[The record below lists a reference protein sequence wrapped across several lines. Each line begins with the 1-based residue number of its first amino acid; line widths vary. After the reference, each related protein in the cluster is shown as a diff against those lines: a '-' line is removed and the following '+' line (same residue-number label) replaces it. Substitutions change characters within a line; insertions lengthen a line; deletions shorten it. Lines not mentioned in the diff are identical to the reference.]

1 MHTRRLIAITS
12 AAVLIAGAGTAA
24 ARTASAPTRA
34 HALGGSL
41 TITRPGR
48 PTRPD
53 RADWERIKAAAGLRR
68 LALAPH
74 RSAHYRS
81 FAAFLGLSE
90 LITIHPLGPG
100 RCATA
105 VIYLYNNLLDLH
117 DAVAGENWNPLRRL
131 VAKEPSIRACA
142 PQEPRRV
149 GP

>member
-1 MHTRRLIAITS
+1 VHTHKLIAVTS
-12 AAVLIAGAGTAA
+12 AAVLIAGMGTAP
-24 ARTASAPTRA
+24 ARAVPSPSRA

-53 RADWERIKAAAGLRR
+53 EADWERIKAAAGLRHM
-68 LALAPH
+68 ALEPH
-74 RSAHYRS
+74 RSVRFRS

-90 LITIHPLGPG
+90 LVTIHPLGPG

-105 VIYLYNNLLDLH
+105 VIYLYNNLLDLR
-117 DAVAGENWNPLRRL
+117 DATPGENWKPLRRL
-131 VAKEPSIRACA
+131 VAREPSIHACA
-142 PQEPRRV
+142 RPAPRRV